1 MDIGII
7 KDNEL
12 IIKGQLRILNMKSWI
27 LQDDSVSPGTL
38 ADNEKTYYHNVLI

>member
-27 LQDDSVSPGTL
+27 LQDDSV
-38 ADNEKTYYHNVLI
+38 